1 MREICAIVAGALG
14 LLGFTG
20 GVWIG
25 SHFSSKALAK
35 LQADLDASHKL
46 HELERQRLS
55 ERGQQLEAQLKNRK
69 AEIRTVTNEIV
80 REIPKVV
87 GDGVCINPGWVRV
100 HDAAAAGVS
109 VAPGEFVGPAPN
121 ITAARAA
128 EVVTQNYGECL
139 LWREQLLGWQK
150 WHGEESESKKRI
162 ESILRAK

>member
-1 MREICAIVAGALG
+1 MREVFALLAGALA
-14 LLGFTG
+14 LAGFTS
-20 GVWIG
+20 GVWVG
-25 SHFSSKALAK
+25 SHFAGKNLAK
-35 LQADLDASHKL
+35 LQAELDAAQKVHA
-46 HELERQRLS
+46 LEAQRLT
-55 ERGQQLEAQLKNRK
+55 EYGQQLEAQLKNRK
-69 AEIRTVTNEIV
+69 VEIRTVTNEIV

-100 HDAAAAGVS
+100 HDAAAAGVPIATS
-109 VAPGEFVGPAPN
+109 EFVGPTPD